1 MADTPDFQFLRN
13 TPVDLSRYLPTFL
26 FRDTSFSD
34 TLSTLSHEHEVQRL
48 TLTDAAQQAFVKTAT
63 WGLDDWEEFVGLGHE
78 SADTLQTRRN
88 KILMKLAGVDS
99 VTVPFLTRMVNL
111 YVADGQ
117 AAVVDYPDTYSMEV
131 LYHGGQVLDYEKLRS
146 AIGTYIPAHI
156 GYKLVTITTADIL
169 YHGAGTVQAYGKCIV
184 DMTTDYTNTISDSS
198 RYIAGIVAQN
208 YKQISIMG
216 GNIKW
221 LNFQL

>member
-13 TPVDLSRYLPTFL
+13 IPVDLSRYLPTFL

-63 WGLDDWEEFVGLGHE
+63 WGLDDWEEFVGLEHE

-99 VTVPFLTRMVNL
+99 VTVPFLTRLVNL
-111 YVADGQ
+111 YAADGQ
-117 AAVVDYPDTYSMEV
+117 AVVIDHPDTYSIEI
-131 LYHGGQVLDYEKLRS
+131 LHHGGQVLDYAGLED
-146 AIGTYIPAHI
+146 AINTYIPAHI
-156 GYKLVTITTADIL
+156 GHTLLT
-169 YHGAGTVQAYGKCIV
+169 
-184 DMTTDYTNTISDSS
+184 YTKG
-198 RYIAGIVAQN
+198 RLAVYAAGIIRNCKIMRIRMTLQPN
-208 YKQISIMG
+208 NQISPSTLYAAGVVIHQYHKQTIQAG
-216 GNIKW
+216 G
-221 LNFQL
+221 